1 MKVGVL
7 GSGTVGQTL
16 GAGFL
21 KHAHQVMLGTR
32 DPKKPDV
39 QKWVQDIPGATAGT
53 FEETARFGELIVLAT
68 LGSVVENVIDL
79 AGPNSFTAKPVID
92 ATNPLSDH
100 PPVDGVLQFTTGP
113 NESLAEK
120 IQAKIPGAYVVK
132 AFNSVGAA
140 RMINPQYKQGIPTMF
155 ICGNH
160 VEAKATV
167 SDAIEQFGWEPFDC
181 GTIISARAIE
191 PLCMLWCIP
200 GFQKNRWTHAFELL
214 TE

>member
-7 GSGTVGQTL
+7 GSGTGGQTL

-120 IQAKIPGAYVVK
+120 IQAK
-132 AFNSVGAA
+132 NSRRIRRKG
-140 RMINPQYKQGIPTMF
+140 
-155 ICGNH
+155 
-160 VEAKATV
+160 
-167 SDAIEQFGWEPFDC
+167 
-181 GTIISARAIE
+181 
-191 PLCMLWCIP
+191 L
-200 GFQKNRWTHAFELL
+200 
-214 TE
+214 

>member
-39 QKWVQDIPGATAGT
+39 QKWVQDTPGATAGT

-79 AGPNSFTAKPVID
+79 AGPNNFTAKPVID
-92 ATNPLSDH
+92 AN
-100 PPVDGVLQFTTGP
+100 
-113 NESLAEK
+113 
-120 IQAKIPGAYVVK
+120 
-132 AFNSVGAA
+132 
-140 RMINPQYKQGIPTMF
+140 
-155 ICGNH
+155 
-160 VEAKATV
+160 
-167 SDAIEQFGWEPFDC
+167 
-181 GTIISARAIE
+181 
-191 PLCMLWCIP
+191 
-200 GFQKNRWTHAFELL
+200 
-214 TE
+214 

>member
-39 QKWVQDIPGATAGT
+39 QKWVQDTPGATAAT

-79 AGPNSFTAKPVID
+79 ANPYNFTAVKGLYDVCAGNFRLNLLGQRFVRPGGE
-92 ATNPLSDH
+92 LQYS
-100 PPVDGVLQFTTGP
+100 VDRRVF
-113 NESLAEK
+113 
-120 IQAKIPGAYVVK
+120 
-132 AFNSVGAA
+132 
-140 RMINPQYKQGIPTMF
+140 
-155 ICGNH
+155 
-160 VEAKATV
+160 
-167 SDAIEQFGWEPFDC
+167 
-181 GTIISARAIE
+181 
-191 PLCMLWCIP
+191 
-200 GFQKNRWTHAFELL
+200 
-214 TE
+214 